1 MSDEANPKST
11 LPQTARFREGRGY
24 DHPHF
29 EWSPLPARKPV
40 AWPDGARMAWCV
52 YLYLE
57 YLELDPPAD
66 AVRDPRYGGA
76 LGSHFPDYLNY
87 SHREHGNRVGFWRVL
102 EVLDRH
108 GIKATVPVNAMLA
121 ERYPRMVEEC
131 VKRGWEVAG
140 HGVSATQMIT
150 SRMEEAEERAAIEG
164 SLAVL
169 ERVAGKRPVGW
180 FGQDFSESART
191 PALLAE
197 AGLQYFADFPNDDTP
212 YPTAYPGLTAM
223 PNQAE
228 WDDTQLMAVRRL
240 MPWRWRDVVTEAF
253 DYLHGEAHPAGTVM
267 TLAIHPW
274 LLGQAHRIKYLDDA
288 LAKMRAYRDVWQA
301 SAAEVAA
308 HHRIAGG

>member
-1 MSDEANPKST
+1 MSDASK
-11 LPQTARFREGRGY
+11 LPQTVRYRDGAGY

-29 EWSPLPARKPV
+29 AWSPLPSRPAM
-40 AWPDGARMAWCV
+40 AWPGGARIAFCV

-57 YLELDPPAD
+57 YLELDPPEGS
-66 AVRDPRYGGA
+66 VRDPRYGGA

-102 EVLDRH
+102 EVLDKH
-108 GIKATVPVNAMLA
+108 GIKPTVPVNAMVA

-131 VKRGWEVAG
+131 VKRGWEIAG

-150 SRMEEAEERAAIEG
+150 SAMSETEERGVIEH
-164 SLAVL
+164 SLQTL

-197 AGLQYFADFPNDDTP
+197 AGLEYVADFPNDDTP
-212 YPTAYPGLTAM
+212 YATNHGALISM

-228 WDDTQLMAVRRL
+228 WDDTQLMAIRRL
-240 MPWRWRDVVTEAF
+240 MPWRWRDVVCEAF
-253 DYLHGEAHPAGTVM
+253 DYLHEEAHPAGTVM

-274 LLGQAHRIKYLDDA
+274 LLGQAHRIKYLDEA
-288 LAKMRAYRDVWQA
+288 LTKMTAYQGVWQA
-301 SAAEVAA
+301 SAGEVAG
-308 HHRIAGG
+308 HYRTR

>member
-1 MSDEANPKST
+1 MSDANKP
-11 LPQTARFREGRGY
+11 PQTVRYREGRGY

-29 EWSPLPARKPV
+29 EWSPLTERAPV
-40 AWPDGARMAWCV
+40 AWPGGARIAWCV

-57 YLELDPPAD
+57 YLELDPPAGS
-66 AVRDPRYGGA
+66 VRDPRYGGA

-102 EVLDRH
+102 EVLDKH
-108 GIKATVPVNAMLA
+108 GIQPTVPVNAMLA

-131 VKRGWEVAG
+131 VKRGWEIAG

-150 SRMEEAEERAAIEG
+150 SKMSEREERAVIEG
-164 SLAVL
+164 SLSVL
-169 ERVAGKRPVGW
+169 EKVAGKRPVGW

-197 AGLQYFADFPNDDTP
+197 AGLNYFADFPNDDTP
-212 YPTAYPGLTAM
+212 YPTAYGQLLAM

-240 MPWRWRDVVTEAF
+240 MPWRWRDVVCEAF
-253 DYLHGEAHPAGTVM
+253 DYLHEEAHPAGTVM

-274 LLGQAHRIKYLDDA
+274 LLGQAHRVKYLDEA
-288 LAKMRAYRDVWQA
+288 LARMTAYADVWQA

-308 HHRIAGG
+308 HRRRSVPAA

>member
-1 MSDEANPKST
+1 MSDASKQ
-11 LPQTARFREGRGY
+11 PQTIRYRQGAGY
-24 DHPHF
+24 DHSHF
-29 EWSPLPARKPV
+29 GWSPLPSRPAV
-40 AWPDGARMAWCV
+40 AWPGVARMAWTV

-108 GIKATVPVNAMLA
+108 GIKPTVPVNAMLA

-131 VKRGWEVAG
+131 VKRGWEIAG
-140 HGVSATQMIT
+140 HGVSATQMLT
-150 SRMEEAEERAAIEG
+150 SKLSEAEERATIARCLT
-164 SLAVL
+164 SLTKLTGAAP
-169 ERVAGKRPVGW
+169 RGW

-197 AGLQYFADFPNDDTP
+197 AGLSYVADFPNDDTP
-212 YPTAYPGLTAM
+212 YATNHGNLICM

-240 MPWRWRDVVTEAF
+240 MPWRWRDVVCEAF
-253 DYLHGEAHPAGTVM
+253 DYLHEEAHPAGSVM

-274 LLGQAHRIKYLDDA
+274 LLGQAHRIKYLDEA
-288 LAKMRAYRDVWQA
+288 LAKMTSYKDVWQA
-301 SAAEVAA
+301 SAGEVAA
-308 HHRIAGG
+308 HFRSAQGG

>member
-1 MSDEANPKST
+1 MSDANK
-11 LPQTARFREGRGY
+11 LPQTVRYRQGAGY
-24 DHPHF
+24 DHSHF
-29 EWSPLPARKPV
+29 EWNPLTKRKPV
-40 AWPDGARMAWCV
+40 AWPGGARIAWTV

-57 YLELDPPAD
+57 YLELDPPAGS
-66 AVRDPRYGGA
+66 VRDPRYGGA

-102 EVLDRH
+102 DLLDKH
-108 GIKATVPVNAMLA
+108 GIKPTVPVNAMLA

-131 VKRGWEVAG
+131 VKRGWEIAG
-140 HGVSATQMIT
+140 HGVSATQMLT
-150 SRMEEAEERAAIEG
+150 SKMSEAEERATIG
-164 SLAVL
+164 RCLDTL
-169 ERVAGKRPVGW
+169 EKAAGKRPVGW

-197 AGLQYFADFPNDDTP
+197 AGLAYVADFPNDDTP
-212 YPTAYPGLTAM
+212 YATNHGSLICM

-240 MPWRWRDVVTEAF
+240 MPWRWRDVVCEAF
-253 DYLHGEAHPAGTVM
+253 DYLHAEAHPAGTVM

-274 LLGQAHRIKYLDDA
+274 LLGQAHRIKYLDEA
-288 LAKMRAYRDVWQA
+288 LAKMTSYKDVWQA

-308 HHRIAGG
+308 HFRTR

>member
-1 MSDEANPKST
+1 MSDEIGKP
-11 LPQTARFREGRGY
+11 PQTIRYRQDAGY
-24 DHPHF
+24 DHDHF
-29 EWSPLPARKPV
+29 AYSPLGQRKPV
-40 AWPDGARMAWCV
+40 AWPGGAKIAWCV

-57 YLELDPPAD
+57 YLELDPPEGTM
-66 AVRDPRYGGA
+66 RDPRYGGA

-102 EVLDRH
+102 ELLDKH

-131 VKRGWEVAG
+131 VKRGWEIAG
-140 HGVSATQMIT
+140 HGISATRMLT
-150 SRMEEAEERAAIEG
+150 SHLGDDEERAVIDR
-164 SLAVL
+164 SLDTL
-169 ERVAGKRPVGW
+169 EQASGIRPKGW

-197 AGLQYFADFPNDDTP
+197 AGLQYVADFPNDDTP
-212 YPTAYPGLTAM
+212 YATNHGALICM

-240 MPWRWRDVVTEAF
+240 MPWRWCDVVCEAF
-253 DYLHGEAHPAGTVM
+253 DYLHAEAHPSGTVM

-274 LLGQAHRIKYLDDA
+274 LLGQAHRIKYLDAA
-288 LAKMRAYRDVWQA
+288 LARMTAYDDVWQA
-301 SAAEVAA
+301 NAASVAMHWQDA
-308 HHRIAGG
+308 Q